1 MVLYIPVRGWIK
13 VVCWVIMKMS
23 VGDTTEYHSVVLV
36 SDNSHPSKLS
46 IETIL
51 YQLPLLITRGTNMQV
66 KPIVW

>member
-36 SDNSHPSKLS
+36 SDNSKLS

-66 KPIVW
+66 

>member
-36 SDNSHPSKLS
+36 SDNSKLS
-46 IETIL
+46 IETICIL

-66 KPIVW
+66 